1 MQPVAQVAHPDETV
15 AFAAFCTLV
24 KPALRAAARNPLRRA
39 RHAGRACQAPTGR
52 GWCADCEATADDLLT
67 DSFRRLRKALHGPV
81 PTTRNGEPVREWLVL
96 RTHLT
101 SPEAEQQDAADLAAD
116 LTRPTTDTDP
126 RWLRAARAQLV
137 HYPLRHLEGR
147 VRRQDAVARGAA
159 ARPERDLRQARWAA
173 PLRTDPSL
181 LDLAIIA
188 VFRARRGLT
197 DLLHVPEDVRQ
208 RLNLT
213 PAQATEKMRKALQ
226 TLHTINPAFLPA
238 TLGSSAL
245 SLPPPAPTTP
255 PAAPPATPPERIQA
269 QSTLRAL
276 LTSHPHRPII
286 AALCALAAGENTAP
300 TEIARRSLGL
310 SPEAAYHLV
319 RRLTTLIATAGI
331 DWTEQL
337 LTPAENHPGDGSTT
351 PFRRRNDHQAA

>member
-1 MQPVAQVAHPDETV
+1 M
-15 AFAAFCTLV
+15 
-24 KPALRAAARNPLRRA
+24 
-39 RHAGRACQAPTGR
+39 
-52 GWCADCEATADDLLT
+52 
-67 DSFRRLRKALHGPV
+67 
-81 PTTRNGEPVREWLVL
+81 L
-96 RTHLT
+96 RTHLA
-101 SPEAEQQDAADLAAD
+101 SPEAEQQDAAD

-126 RWLRAARAQLV
+126 RWLRTARAQLV

-213 PAQATEKMRKALQ
+213 PTQATEKMRKALQ
-226 TLHTINPAFLPA
+226 TLHTVNPAFFTA
-238 TLGSSAL
+238 NLGTSAF
-245 SLPPPAPTTP
+245 SLLHPAPTTP
-255 PAAPPATPPERIQA
+255 PERVQA

-310 SPEAAYHLV
+310 SPEAAHHLV